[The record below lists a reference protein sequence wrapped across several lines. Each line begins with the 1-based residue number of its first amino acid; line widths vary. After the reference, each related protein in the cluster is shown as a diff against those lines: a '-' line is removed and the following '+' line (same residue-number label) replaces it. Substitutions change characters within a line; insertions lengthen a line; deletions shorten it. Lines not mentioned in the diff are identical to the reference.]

1 MLSQVL
7 DNKSQVT
14 LIQYTNTN
22 TNTLIKQA
30 NLRGLKSHYT
40 LTPFISI
47 PQLVFGK
54 IEVY

>member
-1 MLSQVL
+1 MLSQEL
-7 DNKSQVT
+7 DNTSQVT
-14 LIQYTNTN
+14 LIQYINTN
-22 TNTLIKQA
+22 TNTLTKQA

-47 PQLVFGK
+47 LQLVFGK